1 MRSSTLTKRELL
13 SSVKLIV
20 SILLAAL
27 ALTACAKTPS
37 PLACE
42 VWEDAR
48 KEAGTFVD
56 FWAKYPISSLTLEE
70 KINANEAIKLYSSV
84 LREMDAI
91 GCKY

>member
-1 MRSSTLTKRELL
+1 VRSSTLTKRELL

>member
-1 MRSSTLTKRELL
+1 MRLF
-13 SSVKLIV
+13 VC
-20 SILLAAL
+20 ILLAAL

-56 FWAKYPISSLTLEE
+56 FWAKYPISSLTLDE
-70 KINANEAIKLYSSV
+70 KIKANEAIKLYTSV
-84 LREMDAI
+84 LSEMDAI